1 MPVTIEL
8 GMQTIHDKSL
18 LFLNRNHNHQDTLNA
33 LEMCAEY
40 NIPTGVHLI
49 IGIPEETESMVL
61 ETINF
66 VNKQRNIKDVKIHNL
81 LIFQHTKLAEIYHDY
96 HFLSYPEY
104 LDLLSKVIG
113 NLQTDKTVSR
123 LFTSNLRQDSVA
135 INSFPGIKQIWL
147 KDLWL
152 LLKRKNICQG
162 SLVFNIL

>member
-66 VNKQRNIKDVKIHNL
+66 VNKQRNIKDKYLTKNVNNEHINIHAAMVER
-81 LIFQHTKLAEIYHDY
+81 I
-96 HFLSYPEY
+96 
-104 LDLLSKVIG
+104 
-113 NLQTDKTVSR
+113 
-123 LFTSNLRQDSVA
+123 
-135 INSFPGIKQIWL
+135 
-147 KDLWL
+147 
-152 LLKRKNICQG
+152 
-162 SLVFNIL
+162 